1 MSTLVL
7 QPKNSFEEIT
17 SIMRKKFG
25 PKLKTEEDSAY
36 FSLNNN
42 QIEEQNKNLE
52 LANDINALN
61 KMRFLFPSIPIENIE
76 NIFKANKNLSIE
88 EGIEQLKELTLTENT
103 KKKLEQKNY
112 YNSKKFQKSIPI
124 KRNYNSLINNNK
136 IISQKNIISNY
147 SNNNNN
153 NIDTHTTNNTNNSF
167 NIISND
173 NATYTNYHEKIL
185 YQEKLKKEKELERQ
199 KEEERIKERKKVEL
213 KTVDK
218 VAQEL
223 LESKNQTELKEYLY
237 NQLILLDQK
246 KRIDYNNEQITNRI
260 NHSINQLNS
269 DNLDL
274 RKCNIAVTRA
284 LNKKA
289 VECFNLENKKKKLEN
304 EINNVEKSISYHAY
318 MGDLYNEKIKLLKE
332 NNYDEL

>member
-7 QPKNSFEEIT
+7 QPNNNFEEIT

-25 PKLKTEEDSAY
+25 PKLKTEEDSVY
-36 FSLNNN
+36 FSENNN
-42 QIEEQNKNLE
+42 QLEEQNKNLE
-52 LANDINALN
+52 LASDINALN
-61 KMRFLFPSIPIENIE
+61 KMRFLFPSIPIKNIE
-76 NIFKANKNLSIE
+76 NIFKANRNLSIE

-124 KRNYNSLINNNK
+124 KRNYNFLINNNK

-153 NIDTHTTNNTNNSF
+153 IYIHTTNNTNNSS
-167 NIISND
+167 NIISNNND
-173 NATYTNYHEKIL
+173 TLINAHEKIL
-185 YQEKLKKEKELERQ
+185 YQEKLEKEKEIERQ
-199 KEEERIKERKKVEL
+199 KEEERMKERKKVEL

-223 LESKNQTELKEYLY
+223 LESKNQTELKEYLL

-246 KRIDYNNEQITNRI
+246 KRIDYNNEQIIKKI
-260 NHSINQLNS
+260 NHSINQLNN

-304 EINNVEKSISYHAY
+304 EINNVEKSINYHAY

-332 NNYDEL
+332 NNYEEL